1 MKTTIKMRYLIL
13 GLIALF
19 TMASCDNEDY
29 LVFTAQEPVEKVS
42 FTNEPNTVYKIFDLI
57 PGNVLE
63 RLIWSA
69 PDFEAPTTITYV
81 LEGSLNSDFSTID
94 YSSGETSENQ
104 VAVTIGNVL
113 TIAEDNDLEIF
124 PMHFRVTAFVGDADG
139 NNPIHSVSD
148 PVTLNI
154 ELVVIDNCEEPM
166 ISTFGLIGDAAP
178 GGWASTNDR
187 KAYLVG
193 DGAYTMAIT
202 LTSGVMKIRENNDW
216 AVNYGVGA
224 GGEGTL
230 TLGGFG
236 NDIPVASAGNYI
248 FNFDLVNLTYSLS
261 SSDVLGIIG
270 DAAPGGWGSTNDVK
284 LIPDPCTEGVYL
296 AQNIAMTA
304 GVFKIRQNNDWGV
317 NYGLGDGGEG
327 TLTLGGFGNDIPVA
341 EAGTYDLIVDLNNMT
356 YTLSKQ

>member
-1 MKTTIKMRYLIL
+1 MRYLFL

-19 TMASCDNEDY
+19 TFASCDNEDY

-42 FTNEPNTVYKIFDLI
+42 FTNEPNTVYKIFDQI

-113 TIAEDNDLEIF
+113 TIAQDNDLEIF

-148 PVTLNI
+148 HVTLNI
-154 ELVVIDNCEEPM
+154 ELVVIDSCEAPVM
-166 ISTFGLIGDAAP
+166 STFGLVGDATRN
-178 GGWASTNDR
+178 GWDGPDD

-193 DGAYTMAIT
+193 DGMYTIAAS
-202 LTSGVMKIRENNDW
+202 LSAGVMKIRENNDW
-216 AVNYGVGA
+216 AVNYGVGD
-224 GGEGTL
+224 GGAGTL
-230 TLGGFG
+230 KSGGFG
-236 NDIPVASAGNYI
+236 NDIPVASAGNYLVH
-248 FNFDLVNLTYSLS
+248 FDLINLTYAISGTDL
-261 SSDVLGIIG
+261 LGIIG
-270 DAAPGGWGSTNDVK
+270 DAAPGGWDSSNDVK
-284 LIPDPCTEGVYL
+284 FIPDPCADGIYL
-296 AQNIAMTA
+296 AHNVAMTT
-304 GVFKIRQNNDWGV
+304 GVFKIRQNNDWAV

-327 TLTLGGFGNDIPVA
+327 TLKSGGFGNDIPVA
-341 EAGTYDLIVDLNNMT
+341 EAGTYNLMVDLNNMT
-356 YTLSKQ
+356 YTLVKQ